1 MAVSGCLWDTPP
13 ADFTLSS
20 NDIHIWC
27 ADLDLP
33 EMRVLQLAQT
43 LSADELKRADRFYF
57 EQHKKRFI
65 VRRGILRTLLG
76 RYLNMSPDRLHFDYA
91 YRGKPAL
98 AKSCGGD
105 TIRFNLSDSDGVAL
119 YAVTSDRELGIDI
132 EQIRP
137 MEDAEQIAKRFFSER
152 EYAVLRDI
160 DPSQKQ
166 AAFFNCWTRKE
177 AYIKAIGDGLALP
190 LDEFNV
196 SLAPG
201 EPARLLSIKGDRQ
214 LATAWFLQHL
224 NPFPGYVGAIA
235 LQGFGFNI
243 SCWEWVE

>member
-1 MAVSGCLWDTPP
+1 MAISACLWDTPP

-27 ADLDLP
+27 ADIDLTDV
-33 EMRVLQLAQT
+33 RVVQLAQT
-43 LSADELKRADRFYF
+43 LSEDELKRADRFYF

-76 RYLNMSPDRLHFDYA
+76 RYLNISPKQLQFDYA
-91 YRGKPAL
+91 SRGKPAL
-98 AKSCGGD
+98 TKSCGGE

-119 YAVTSDRELGIDI
+119 YAVTRDRELGIDI

-137 MEDAEQIAKRFFSER
+137 MEDAEQIAKRFFSEQ
-152 EYAVLRDI
+152 EYAVLRDL
-160 DPSQKQ
+160 DSSQKQ

-177 AYIKAIGDGLALP
+177 AYVKAIGDGLALP
-190 LDEFNV
+190 LDEFDV
-196 SLAPG
+196 SLVPG

-214 LATAWFLQHL
+214 LATAWFFQHL

-235 LQGFGFNI
+235 LQGFDFNI
-243 SCWEWVE
+243 SCWQWVE